1 MRRPVKILL
10 AGAMLALPMAPL
22 SSVAATSSVN
32 NTQVQL
38 GDVFATQTLNVVAVT
53 DGTSAVT
60 SSTGNGLLASVV
72 SGSLDVQS
80 NQSTAPKPADTV
92 NNLPGEPGVISATTH
107 LNATQNLGAG
117 ASVVTAATGN
127 TAEADSLGGGAL
139 TGYIVQSS
147 TGPTI
152 KSDNDINASTAE
164 AGSLSTVSQAIAN
177 SISSGVVGGS
187 SHLTTQQ
194 TSTTDVTAASASDS
208 SPAGATLMYTAGAV
222 SLTAIG
228 VANNLTATGTSGAA
242 QAIQTTQ
249 SSSGGVHAYQ
259 YAVVSNGEGIAS
271 EATATGNNT
280 SVSNESADLSVTND
294 QTNNGGFIF
303 AESGISAYEF
313 GSAQS
318 VSSGVGNSF
327 MAANVGPST
336 EVWNTQNNGGEVDS
350 TSNVSGGA
358 VGYDGANSATAIGNG
373 ATAFACSECG
383 GTIFASNSQTN
394 SNGVSATAT
403 TDLIGTNRSVSTVA
417 TAVGNTASFYVTKT
431 R

>member
-1 MRRPVKILL
+1 
-10 AGAMLALPMAPL
+10 MAPL
-22 SSVAATSSVN
+22 SSVAATSNVG

-38 GDVFATQTLNVVAVT
+38 GDVFATQTLNVVDVSN
-53 DGTSAVT
+53 GTSAVT
-60 SSTGNGLLASVV
+60 TATGNGLLAAVA

-80 NQSTAPKPADTV
+80 NQTTSPNPPA
-92 NNLPGEPGVISATTH
+92 EPGAITAATH
-107 LNATQNLGAG
+107 LNAAGNLGAG

-127 TAEADSLGGGAL
+127 TAEADSLAGGPL
-139 TGYIVQSS
+139 TGYLAQTSNGSAITSN
-147 TGPTI
+147 
-152 KSDNDINASTAE
+152 NDINASTAE

-194 TSTTDVTAASASDS
+194 SNTADVVAASASDS

-222 SLTAIG
+222 SFTAIG
-228 VANNLTATGTSGAA
+228 VANNLTATGTSGAT

-259 YAVVSNGEGIAS
+259 YAVVSNGQGIAS
-271 EATATGNNT
+271 EATATSNNNA
-280 SVSNESADLSVTND
+280 VSNESADLSVTND
-294 QTNNGGFIF
+294 QTNQGGFIF

-318 VSSGVGNSF
+318 VASGVGNSF

-350 TSNVSGGA
+350 TSNFSGGA
-358 VGYDGANSATAIGNG
+358 VSYDGANSATAIGNG

-383 GTIFASNSQTN
+383 GAIFASNSQTN

-403 TDLIGTNRSVSTVA
+403 TDLIGSSRSVSTVA

-431 R
+431 GH